1 MSLRGGRLWTILSL
15 LLIVLITFTG
25 AECEEKEEEYPERYP
40 IAYFE
45 WENVRIPMTICLW
58 LIGASVAKIS
68 EFLSFLLIKSE
79 FRMYKKK
86 N

>member
-45 WENVRIPMTICLW
+45 WENFMQTPPLFC
-58 LIGASVAKIS
+58 ASS
-68 EFLSFLLIKSE
+68 LS
-79 FRMYKKK
+79 MVYHGQ
-86 N
+86 